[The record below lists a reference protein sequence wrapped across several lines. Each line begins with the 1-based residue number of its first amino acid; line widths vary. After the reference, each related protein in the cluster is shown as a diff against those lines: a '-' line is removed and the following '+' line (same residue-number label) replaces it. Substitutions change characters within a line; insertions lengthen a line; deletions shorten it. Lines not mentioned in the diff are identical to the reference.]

1 MKTLGIDYTEEAITA
16 RIAGG
21 SRPSRQPKHRDGRI
35 SLLIDIQNNL
45 KARQSAGFTHWAKLN
60 NLKHAAKTMNFL
72 TEHRIL

>member
-21 SRPSRQPKHRDGRI
+21 SRPSRQPKQRDSRI

-45 KARQSAGFTHWAKLN
+45 RARGSRIGQS
-60 NLKHAAKTMNFL
+60 
-72 TEHRIL
+72 